1 MKVCKKCKKHVTNK
15 SKICKFCGAD
25 VSKAKI
31 VPNDKKVVSKKVSNI
46 TKKPNKKE
54 KLDIT
59 SEVKLKEVNKKLNIK
74 TELIDNLSSKKKL
87 VKEQA
92 KKLKKQGHKKVK
104 QVPSLINRTKDKSIK
119 AVKKVRG
126 ITLKLLGQVKSKL
139 SSLFIKFKKI
149 DIKSKVCNLKTRVI
163 SFFSNQKEKLSSLKN
178 KIVKILEDKKNA
190 RLNNVKQKPIK
201 VKEKPI
207 KIKKKPIKIKEK
219 PIKFKEKNVRVKEKI
234 NVKQSRLIGFKQMLS
249 QKIKGL
255 GNAFRTKFD
264 SLKQVIGKSKPVT
277 NRLSLKI
284 LVIGFISLVAL
295 GTFSYF
301 GVDAYKDLTSEE
313 KTLAIGEK
321 ATTDKIF
328 SMGDLI
334 TYKGVDYKV
343 VKVETSEGNS
353 YKAPKEG
360 NEFLIVTIYMKN
372 NTGEKVPYSYVNYTM
387 SNSNGEEKTR
397 IFTSI
402 NVKDALYSGNLVIG
416 GIKTG
421 SMVFEQP
428 KDDPKLRINF
438 YELKKGD
445 NGEDV
450 IDYSKKVFS
459 VSIKVPTK
467 EEQEMEKEQKN
478 LKETETKEV
487 SQKNLSNKKN

>member
-46 TKKPNKKE
+46 TKNQNKKE

-59 SEVKLKEVNKKLNIK
+59 SK
-74 TELIDNLSSKKKL
+74 TELKDTNERLNLKIELVNDFNTKKELIKN
-87 VKEQA
+87 KT
-92 KKLKKQGHKKVK
+92 KKIKKQGYKKVK
-104 QVPSLINRTKDKSIK
+104 QVPSLINRAKDKSIK

-126 ITLKLLGQVKSKL
+126 TTLKLLGQVKSKL
-139 SSLFIKFKKI
+139 SSLVIKLKKI
-149 DIKSKVCNLKTRVI
+149 DIKSKVCNLKTKLI
-163 SFFSNQKEKLSSLKN
+163 SFIDNQKEKLSSLKN
-178 KIVKILEDKKNA
+178 KIVKILEDKKKV

-201 VKEKPI
+201 TKQ
-207 KIKKKPIKIKEK
+207 K
-219 PIKFKEKNVRVKEKI
+219 PIKFKEKNVKVKDKI
-234 NVKQSRLIGFKQMLS
+234 CVKQSKLVDFKQELS

-264 SLKQVIGKSKPVT
+264 SLKQVIGKSKPIT

-284 LVIGFISLVAL
+284 LVIGFVSLVAL

-313 KTLAIGEK
+313 KTLAIGEQ

-467 EEQEMEKEQKN
+467 EEQEMEREQKN

>member
-31 VPNDKKVVSKKVSNI
+31 VPNNNKVALKKVSDNA
-46 TKKPNKKE
+46 KKPNKKE

-59 SEVKLKEVNKKLNIK
+59 SKIELKDTDERLNLKIELVNDFNTKK
-74 TELIDNLSSKKKL
+74 ELIKNKTKKI
-87 VKEQA
+87 
-92 KKLKKQGHKKVK
+92 KKQGYKKVK
-104 QVPSLINRTKDKSIK
+104 QVPSLINRAKDKSIK

-126 ITLKLLGQVKSKL
+126 TTLKLLGQVKSKL
-139 SSLFIKFKKI
+139 SSLVIKLKKI
-149 DIKSKVCNLKTRVI
+149 DIKSKVCNLKTKLI
-163 SFFSNQKEKLSSLKN
+163 SFIDNQKEKLSSLKN
-178 KIVKILEDKKNA
+178 KIVKILEDKKKD
-190 RLNNVKQKPIK
+190 RLNKVKQKPVK
-201 VKEKPI
+201 VKQKTI
-207 KIKKKPIKIKEK
+207 KIKQQPIKIKEK
-219 PIKFKEKNVRVKEKI
+219 KAVFKEKTSVKRSKL
-234 NVKQSRLIGFKQMLS
+234 VGFKQMLS
-249 QKIKGL
+249 QKIKTF
-255 GNAFRTKFD
+255 GNAFKKRID
-264 SLKQVIGKSKPVT
+264 ALKQVIGKSKPVT

-313 KTLAIGEK
+313 KTLAIGEQ

-467 EEQEMEKEQKN
+467 EEQDMEKEQKN

>member
-59 SEVKLKEVNKKLNIK
+59 SEVKLKEINKKLNIK
-74 TELIDNLSSKKKL
+74 TELINNLNGKRDL
-87 VKEQA
+87 VKEKA
-92 KKLKKQGHKKVK
+92 KGLKKQGHKKVK

-119 AVKKVRG
+119 VIKKVRG
-126 ITLKLLGQVKSKL
+126 IALKLLGQTKSKI
-139 SSLFIKFKKI
+139 SSLLIKLKKI
-149 DIKSKVCNLKTRVI
+149 DIKSKVCNLKARAI
-163 SFFSNQKEKLSSLKN
+163 SFINKRKEQLNSLKN
-178 KIVKILEDKKNA
+178 KIVKILEDKKKD
-190 RLNNVKQKPIK
+190 RLNKVKQKPVK
-201 VKEKPI
+201 VKQKTI
-207 KIKKKPIKIKEK
+207 KIKQQPIKIKEK
-219 PIKFKEKNVRVKEKI
+219 KAVFKEKTSVKRSKL
-234 NVKQSRLIGFKQMLS
+234 VGFKQMLS
-249 QKIKGL
+249 QKIKTF
-255 GNAFRTKFD
+255 GNAFKKRID
-264 SLKQVIGKSKPVT
+264 ALKQVIGKSKPVT

-313 KTLAIGEK
+313 KTLAIGEQ

-467 EEQEMEKEQKN
+467 EEQDMKKEQKN

>member
-1 MKVCKKCKKHVTNK
+1 M
-15 SKICKFCGAD
+15 
-25 VSKAKI
+25 
-31 VPNDKKVVSKKVSNI
+31 
-46 TKKPNKKE
+46 
-54 KLDIT
+54 
-59 SEVKLKEVNKKLNIK
+59 
-74 TELIDNLSSKKKL
+74 
-87 VKEQA
+87 
-92 KKLKKQGHKKVK
+92 K
-104 QVPSLINRTKDKSIK
+104 QVPSLINRAKDKSIK

-126 ITLKLLGQVKSKL
+126 TTLKLLGQVKSKL
-139 SSLFIKFKKI
+139 SSLVIKLKKI
-149 DIKSKVCNLKTRVI
+149 DIKSKVCNLKTKLI
-163 SFFSNQKEKLSSLKN
+163 SFIDNQKEKLSSLKN
-178 KIVKILEDKKNA
+178 KIVKILEDKKKV

-201 VKEKPI
+201 TKQ
-207 KIKKKPIKIKEK
+207 K
-219 PIKFKEKNVRVKEKI
+219 PIKFKEKNVKVKDKI
-234 NVKQSRLIGFKQMLS
+234 CVKQSKLVDFKQELS
-249 QKIKGL
+249 RKIKGL
-255 GNAFRTKFD
+255 GNAFRAKFD

-284 LVIGFISLVAL
+284 LVIGFVSLVAL

-313 KTLAIGEK
+313 KTLAIGEQ

-467 EEQEMEKEQKN
+467 EEQDMKKEQKN

>member
-31 VPNDKKVVSKKVSNI
+31 VPNNNKVALKKVSDNA
-46 TKKPNKKE
+46 KKLNKKE

-59 SEVKLKEVNKKLNIK
+59 SKIELKDTDERLNLKIELVNDFNTKK
-74 TELIDNLSSKKKL
+74 ELIKNKTKKI
-87 VKEQA
+87 
-92 KKLKKQGHKKVK
+92 KKQGYKKVK
-104 QVPSLINRTKDKSIK
+104 QVPSLINRVKDKSIK

-126 ITLKLLGQVKSKL
+126 TTLKLLGQVKSKL
-139 SSLFIKFKKI
+139 SSLVIKLKKI
-149 DIKSKVCNLKTRVI
+149 DIKSKVCNLKTKLI
-163 SFFSNQKEKLSSLKN
+163 SFIDNRKDKLSSLKN
-178 KIVKILEDKKNA
+178 KIVKILEDKKKV

-201 VKEKPI
+201 TKQ
-207 KIKKKPIKIKEK
+207 K
-219 PIKFKEKNVRVKEKI
+219 PIKFKEKNVKVKDKI
-234 NVKQSRLIGFKQMLS
+234 CVKQSKLVDFKQELS

-255 GNAFRTKFD
+255 GNAFRAKFD

-284 LVIGFISLVAL
+284 LVIGFVSLVAL

-313 KTLAIGEK
+313 KTLAIGEQ

-459 VSIKVPTK
+459 VSIKVPSK
-467 EEQEMEKEQKN
+467 EEQEMEREQKK

>member
-31 VPNDKKVVSKKVSNI
+31 VPNNNKVALKKVSDNA
-46 TKKPNKKE
+46 KKLNKKE

-59 SEVKLKEVNKKLNIK
+59 SK
-74 TELIDNLSSKKKL
+74 TELKDTNERLNLKIELVNDFNTKKELIKN
-87 VKEQA
+87 KT
-92 KKLKKQGHKKVK
+92 KKIKKQGYKKVK
-104 QVPSLINRTKDKSIK
+104 QVPSLINRAKDKSIK

-126 ITLKLLGQVKSKL
+126 TTLKLLGQVKSKL
-139 SSLFIKFKKI
+139 SSLVIKLKKI
-149 DIKSKVCNLKTRVI
+149 DIKSKVCNLKTKLI
-163 SFFSNQKEKLSSLKN
+163 SFIDNQKEKLSSLKN
-178 KIVKILEDKKNA
+178 KIVKILEDKKKV

-201 VKEKPI
+201 TKQ
-207 KIKKKPIKIKEK
+207 K
-219 PIKFKEKNVRVKEKI
+219 PIKFKEKNVKVKDKI
-234 NVKQSRLIGFKQMLS
+234 CVKQSKLVDFKQELS

-255 GNAFRTKFD
+255 GNAFRAKFD

-284 LVIGFISLVAL
+284 LVIGFVSLVAL

-313 KTLAIGEK
+313 KTLAIGEQ

-467 EEQEMEKEQKN
+467 EEQDMEKEQKN

>member
-31 VPNDKKVVSKKVSNI
+31 VPNNNKVALKKVSDNA
-46 TKKPNKKE
+46 KKLNKKE

-59 SEVKLKEVNKKLNIK
+59 SKIELKDTDERLNLKIELVNDFNTKK
-74 TELIDNLSSKKKL
+74 ELIKNKTKKI
-87 VKEQA
+87 
-92 KKLKKQGHKKVK
+92 KKQGYKKVK
-104 QVPSLINRTKDKSIK
+104 QVPSLINRVKDKSIK

-126 ITLKLLGQVKSKL
+126 TTLKLLGQVKSKL
-139 SSLFIKFKKI
+139 SRLVLELKKI
-149 DIKSKVCNLKTRVI
+149 NIKSKVCKLKTELI
-163 SFFSNQKEKLSSLKN
+163 SFIDNQKDKLSSLKN
-178 KIVKILEDKKNA
+178 KIVKILEDKKKV

-201 VKEKPI
+201 TKQ
-207 KIKKKPIKIKEK
+207 K
-219 PIKFKEKNVRVKEKI
+219 PIKFKEKNVKVKDKI
-234 NVKQSRLIGFKQMLS
+234 CVKQSKLVDFKQELS

-255 GNAFRTKFD
+255 GNAFRAKFD

-313 KTLAIGEK
+313 KTLAIGEQ

-459 VSIKVPTK
+459 VSIKVPSK
-467 EEQEMEKEQKN
+467 EEQEMEREQKK

>member
-31 VPNDKKVVSKKVSNI
+31 VPNDKRVVSKKVSNI

-59 SEVKLKEVNKKLNIK
+59 SKIELKDTNERLNLKIELVNDFNTKK
-74 TELIDNLSSKKKL
+74 ELIKNKTKKI
-87 VKEQA
+87 
-92 KKLKKQGHKKVK
+92 KKQGHKKVK
-104 QVPSLINRTKDKSIK
+104 QVPSLINRAKDKSIK

-126 ITLKLLGQVKSKL
+126 TTLKLLGQVKSKL
-139 SSLFIKFKKI
+139 SRLVLELKKI
-149 DIKSKVCNLKTRVI
+149 NIKSKVCKLKTELI
-163 SFFSNQKEKLSSLKN
+163 SFIDNQKDKLSSLKN
-178 KIVKILEDKKNA
+178 KIVKILEDKKKV

-201 VKEKPI
+201 
-207 KIKKKPIKIKEK
+207 
-219 PIKFKEKNVRVKEKI
+219 FKEKNAKVKDKI
-234 NVKQSRLIGFKQMLS
+234 CVKQSKLVDFKQELS

-313 KTLAIGEK
+313 KTLAIGEQ

-467 EEQEMEKEQKN
+467 EEQDMEKEQKN

>member
-31 VPNDKKVVSKKVSNI
+31 VPNNNKVALKKVSDNA
-46 TKKPNKKE
+46 KKLNKKE

-59 SEVKLKEVNKKLNIK
+59 SK
-74 TELIDNLSSKKKL
+74 TELKDTNERLNLKIELVNDFNTKKELIKN
-87 VKEQA
+87 KT
-92 KKLKKQGHKKVK
+92 KKIKKQGYKKVK
-104 QVPSLINRTKDKSIK
+104 QVPSLINRAKDKSIK

-126 ITLKLLGQVKSKL
+126 TTLKLLGQVKSKL
-139 SSLFIKFKKI
+139 SSLVIKLKKI
-149 DIKSKVCNLKTRVI
+149 DIKSKVCNLKTKLI
-163 SFFSNQKEKLSSLKN
+163 SFIDNQKEKLSSLKN
-178 KIVKILEDKKNA
+178 KIVKILEDKKKV

-201 VKEKPI
+201 TKQ
-207 KIKKKPIKIKEK
+207 K
-219 PIKFKEKNVRVKEKI
+219 PIKFKEKNVKVKDKI
-234 NVKQSRLIGFKQMLS
+234 CVKQSKLVDFKQELS

-255 GNAFRTKFD
+255 GNAFRAKFD

-284 LVIGFISLVAL
+284 LVIGFVSLVAL

-313 KTLAIGEK
+313 KTLAIGEQ

-459 VSIKVPTK
+459 VSIKVPSK
-467 EEQEMEKEQKN
+467 EEQEMEREQKK

>member
-59 SEVKLKEVNKKLNIK
+59 SKIELKDTNERLNLKIELVNDFNTKK
-74 TELIDNLSSKKKL
+74 ELIKNKTKKI
-87 VKEQA
+87 
-92 KKLKKQGHKKVK
+92 KKQGHKKVK
-104 QVPSLINRTKDKSIK
+104 QVPSLINRAKDKSIK

-126 ITLKLLGQVKSKL
+126 TTLKLLGQVKSKL
-139 SSLFIKFKKI
+139 SSLVIKLKKI
-149 DIKSKVCNLKTRVI
+149 DIKSKVCNLKTKLI
-163 SFFSNQKEKLSSLKN
+163 SFIDNQKEKLSSLKN
-178 KIVKILEDKKNA
+178 KIVKILEGKKKV
-190 RLNNVKQKPIK
+190 RLNNVEQKPIK
-201 VKEKPI
+201 TKQ
-207 KIKKKPIKIKEK
+207 K
-219 PIKFKEKNVRVKEKI
+219 PIKFKEKNVKVKDKI
-234 NVKQSRLIGFKQMLS
+234 CVKQSKLVDFKQELS

-284 LVIGFISLVAL
+284 LVIGFVSLVAL

-313 KTLAIGEK
+313 KTLAIGEQ

-438 YELKKGD
+438 YELKKAD

-459 VSIKVPTK
+459 VSIKVPSK
-467 EEQEMEKEQKN
+467 EEQEVEREQKN